1 MKRRREITFETERI
15 VIRGELGEINWCEGC
30 AASTPMVTVEWAAM
44 LTGEGTNYL
53 YRRTEQGQVHSI
65 RTPAGV
71 LMICLRS
78 LSAMA
83 EK

>member
-15 VIRGELGEINWCEGC
+15 VIRGELREINWCESC
-30 AASTPMVTVEWAAM
+30 SASTPMITLEQAAT
-44 LTGEGTNYL
+44 LLAEETNHL